1 MLIVTGPFAE
11 LAVPGELPLEHA
23 AAASRTVVAASAR
36 EAGRLR
42 CLRSVMAGS
51 FRNGNK

>member
-1 MLIVTGPFAE
+1 MLIVTGPLAE
-11 LAVPGELPLEHA
+11 LAVPDELLLEHA